1 MICTI
6 SITVAAL
13 VEMWR
18 LKIAHSQVG
27 TGKYESTST
36 LPMSVFWLLPQH
48 LLMGASE
55 VFLSAGQMEFF
66 VNQALESMRSLGNA
80 LYISTLGLGNFISGV

>member
-6 SITVAAL
+6 SIAVAAL
-13 VEMWR
+13 VEMWH

-27 TGKYESTST
+27 MSKYESNST

-55 VFLSAGQMEFF
+55 VFL
-66 VNQALESMRSLGNA
+66 
-80 LYISTLGLGNFISGV
+80 